1 MYFFEQWNA
10 NIFVLLLIEVYSFI
24 DCPYNIVIVIYLFLS
39 KCVVEIVNLKK
50 ISQMLSVK
58 SISKFCLYTGKV
70 LIYSC
75 LRNFIKDAILSRNI
89 GKFS

>member
-39 KCVVEIVNLKK
+39 KCVVEIVNLEK

-58 SISKFCLYTGKV
+58 IRGIK
-70 LIYSC
+70 
-75 LRNFIKDAILSRNI
+75 RNV
-89 GKFS
+89 